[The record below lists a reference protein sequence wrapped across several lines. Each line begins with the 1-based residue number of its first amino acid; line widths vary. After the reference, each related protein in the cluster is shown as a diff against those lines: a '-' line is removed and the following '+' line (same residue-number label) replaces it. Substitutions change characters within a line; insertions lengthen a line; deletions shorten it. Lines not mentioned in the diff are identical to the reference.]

1 MLYKEGYFKQRL
13 DDEGIQTESYPR
25 FDPYPL
31 IKMMDVR
38 FSIQLRDRK
47 VWIQP
52 YKFDYVG
59 ESGNNV
65 PIYFLDTDVD
75 ENCDEDKKITLRLY
89 SGR

>member
-1 MLYKEGYFKQRL
+1 
-13 DDEGIQTESYPR
+13 
-25 FDPYPL
+25 
-31 IKMMDVR
+31 MMDVR

-65 PIYFLDTDVD
+65 PIYFLDTDSFEEKRNRSVIMPKPKD
-75 ENCDEDKKITLRLY
+75 DNAIIIRPDFWFIFDSAFSLI
-89 SGR
+89 